1 MRFFSLLLAWLLL
14 VWTLPPEGA
23 LAEMVCADCRQPING
38 TFIRMGREA
47 FHPQHFACAACDRP
61 ISGNYVPHGGKPY
74 HAACYAERFA
84 ERCATCTRPLSGKFV
99 KHEGQS
105 YHPACFQAN
114 VAPKC
119 DVCGAGM
126 LGRFLIDPVGNRYH
140 AEHRIPLCAYCRRVV
155 SPKTSQG
162 GNTYADGRSVCGMC
176 APQVVRSE
184 GEARRAIA
192 EVRTRLAAWGLT
204 VPEEAAPIKLVDLT
218 TLRQLMRRGGLHGQ
232 NVQGFTSVLSETR
245 GGTLT
250 RREIAVYVLNGMPRE
265 DFMGTVAHEL
275 THVWINLNATKKL
288 HPALEEGAC
297 NYVRSLVHSAS
308 GTEDAARNLRTMQED
323 PDEHYGRGYRR
334 AKAYAD
340 RNGLPALL
348 TLLQKASAFPLGY

>member
-1 MRFFSLLLAWLLL
+1 MRVLPFLLATLL
-14 VWTLPPEGA
+14 VWTLALEGA
-23 LAEMVCADCRQPING
+23 FASMVCADCRQPISG
-38 TFIRMGREA
+38 TFVRVGHEA
-47 FHPQHFACAACDRP
+47 YHPQHFVCVACHRP
-61 ISGNYVPHGGKPY
+61 ISGNYVPHNGKPY
-74 HAACYAERFA
+74 HAACYAERHG
-84 ERCATCTRPLSGKFV
+84 ERCAVCSRPISGKYV

-126 LGRFLIDPVGNRYH
+126 MGRYLIDPVGNRYH
-140 AEHRIPLCAYCRRVV
+140 AEHRIPLCTYCRRVI

-162 GNTYADGRSVCGMC
+162 GYTYQDGRSVCGLC
-176 APQVVRSE
+176 YPQVIRSE
-184 GEARRAIA
+184 REASEVIEDVRA
-192 EVRTRLAAWGLT
+192 RLAAKGIT
-204 VPEEAAPIKLVDLT
+204 VPASAAPVKLVDLT
-218 TLRQLMRRGGLHGQ
+218 TLKRLMRGGGLHGQ
-232 NVQGFTSVLSETR
+232 NVQGFTSVLTETR
-245 GGTLT
+245 GGEVT

-275 THVWINLNATKKL
+275 MHVWINLNATKKL
-288 HPALEEGAC
+288 HPSLEEGAC
-297 NYVRSLVHSAS
+297 NYVRALIHAQS
-308 GTEDAARNLRTMQED
+308 GTPEAERNLKAMQDD

-348 TLLQKASAFPLGY
+348 ALLQRGAAFPLGY

>member
-1 MRFFSLLLAWLLL
+1 LRFFPFLLALFL
-14 VWTLPPEGA
+14 VWNLALEGA
-23 LAEMVCADCRQPING
+23 YAEMVCSDCRQPISG
-38 TFIRMGREA
+38 TFVRMGREA
-47 FHPQHFACAACDRP
+47 FHPQHFACAACDRA
-61 ISGNYVPHGGKPY
+61 ISGNYVPHQGKPY
-74 HAACYAERFA
+74 HAACYAERFG
-84 ERCATCTRPLSGKFV
+84 ERCGTCSRPISGKFI

-105 YHPACFQAN
+105 YHTACFQTN

-126 LGRFLIDPVGNRYH
+126 VGRYLIDPLGNRYH
-140 AEHRIPLCAYCRRVV
+140 SEHRIPLCAYCRRVV
-155 SPKTSQG
+155 SPNTSKG
-162 GNTYADGRSVCGMC
+162 GYTYADGRSVCGLC
-176 APQVVRSE
+176 YPQVIRSDRDAVAAVE
-184 GEARRAIA
+184 
-192 EVRTRLAAWGLT
+192 EVRAKLADWGLE
-204 VPEEAAPIKLVDLT
+204 VPQSAAPLKLVDLT
-218 TLRQLMRRGGLHGQ
+218 TLKQLMRRGGLHGQ

-245 GGTLT
+245 GGQLT

-275 THVWINLNATKKL
+275 THVWINLNASKKL

-297 NYVRSLVHSAS
+297 NYVRSLVHSES
-308 GTEDAARNLRTMQED
+308 GSADAERNLKAMQDD

-348 TLLQKASAFPLGY
+348 TLMRRGSAFPLGY